1 MPALNYGHQEPTMVS
16 SDAYVTTV
24 RLDVLRDIMV
34 ELAGALPAD
43 SAARIVAAI
52 GHRLTQR
59 LCDIAIDE
67 PTDDAMVS
75 DLAPILAALA
85 ALVWGRPRR
94 HRFRWATTLK
104 RHLATVLNQALPAR

>member
-75 DLAPILAALA
+75 DLAPILAALQRSCGD
-85 ALVWGRPRR
+85 GRDATDSAGQRR
-94 HRFRWATTLK
+94 
-104 RHLATVLNQALPAR
+104 